1 MLKSSSGFLPQA
13 ALCGFYRQLARLKGA
28 RRQGAAFL
36 LGALAAAALPPFYLI
51 PLCFISFSA
60 FVLLLDTLASKA
72 PGQPGRSWRILRLA
86 AATGW
91 FFGFGY
97 FTAGLWWLANAMTV
111 DMRQFG
117 WAIPFAIFGL
127 PAFLACYY
135 ALAGFLAMLFWRR
148 GLARIAV
155 LSLAFALAEY
165 WRGLLFT
172 GFPWN
177 AIGYSAMPCPVLMQL
192 DALIGL
198 NGMNALAVF
207 IYSLPALAFTASP
220 FNKSGGARLGLSLC
234 LALIIAD
241 TGFGVWRLAGASTS
255 SNIMSLRLR
264 LVQPAIPQEEKQDA
278 AGRAANFAKLLS
290 LSRAAPKNGGKR
302 PDLIIWPET
311 AVPYLLDYNQ
321 AALARIGR
329 NLQPG
334 QLLLAGA
341 VRVEEQELTKPA
353 AANKDSAEPGTIAA
367 ASNNTENS
375 DKPAGRYRFYNSML
389 LIDSSGRII
398 AHADK
403 VHLVPFG
410 EYLPLPRLARY
421 FNLQALA
428 AAAGPYSAADTR
440 QSISLPDNISILPL
454 ICYEAIFPQESRLK
468 GNKKAEFIVNI
479 TNDAWFG
486 NTPGPR
492 QHLAQARLRA
502 VEQKKPLIRVANSG
516 ISAYIDA
523 YGREHAALPLGR
535 SDFLDIDVP
544 LPKPAKH

>member
-1 MLKSSSGFLPQA
+1 MLKSSSDFLPQA
-13 ALCGFYRQLARLKGA
+13 ALCGFYRKLSRLKGA

-60 FVLLLDTLASKA
+60 FVLLLDALAGKA
-72 PGQPGRSWRILRLA
+72 PGQPGHSGRKLRLA

-117 WAIPFAIFGL
+117 WAIPFAVFGL

-148 GLARIAV
+148 GLTRIAA

-165 WRGLLFT
+165 LRGLLFT

-177 AIGYSAMPCPVLMQL
+177 AIGYTAMPCPVLMQL

-198 NGMNALAVF
+198 NSMNALAVF
-207 IYSLPALAFTASP
+207 IYSLPALALTGSP
-220 FNKSGGARLGLSLC
+220 FNKSGSARLGLSLC
-234 LALIIAD
+234 LVLIIAD
-241 TGFGVWRLAGASTS
+241 TGFGAWRLAGASAPSETI
-255 SNIMSLRLR
+255 NLRLR
-264 LVQPAIPQEEKQDA
+264 LVQPSIPQEEKQDA
-278 AGRAANFAKLLS
+278 AVRTANFAKLLH
-290 LSRAAPKNGGKR
+290 LSSAAPKNGGRR

-321 AALARIGR
+321 AALAQISR

-334 QLLLAGA
+334 QLLLVGA
-341 VRVEEQELTKPA
+341 VRVEEQKQTKTI
-353 AANKDSAEPGTIAA
+353 AANNGGAEPGETTT
-367 ASNNTENS
+367 ASNDTENS
-375 DKPAGRYRFYNSML
+375 DNPAGRYRFYNAML
-389 LIDSSGRII
+389 LINSSGRII

-410 EYLPLPRLARY
+410 EYLPLHGLARY

-428 AAAGPYSAADTR
+428 GAAGPYSAADTR
-440 QSISLPDNISILPL
+440 RSITLPDNISILPL
-454 ICYEAIFPQESRLK
+454 ICYEAIFPQESRLN
-468 GNKKAEFIVNI
+468 GSKKAEFIVNI

-502 VEQKKPLIRVANSG
+502 VEQKRPLIRVANSG

-523 YGREHAALPLGR
+523 YGRRRAALPLGQ
-535 SDFLDIDVP
+535 SDFLDIDMP